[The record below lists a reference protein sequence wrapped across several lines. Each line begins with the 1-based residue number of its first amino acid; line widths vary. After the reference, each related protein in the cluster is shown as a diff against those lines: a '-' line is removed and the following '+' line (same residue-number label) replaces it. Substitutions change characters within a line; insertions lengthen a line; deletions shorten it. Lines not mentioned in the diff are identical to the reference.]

1 MRLLL
6 RLLQLRPDVVVA
18 ADAAV
23 LLLKAAAP
31 EPVAAVVLVAR
42 RRKEDEVPVVVAVAV
57 LLLKDAVKLPALA
70 VQVDAAAPLQRLQSH
85 RRNWRMAFI
94 SSPAD
99 IEASRSR

>member
-31 EPVAAVVLVAR
+31 EQVAAVVLVAR
-42 RRKEDEVPVVVAVAV
+42 RRKDEVPVVVAVAV
-57 LLLKDAVKLPALA
+57 LLPKDAVKLPALA
-70 VQVDAAAPLQRLQSH
+70 VQVDAAAPLPRLQSH